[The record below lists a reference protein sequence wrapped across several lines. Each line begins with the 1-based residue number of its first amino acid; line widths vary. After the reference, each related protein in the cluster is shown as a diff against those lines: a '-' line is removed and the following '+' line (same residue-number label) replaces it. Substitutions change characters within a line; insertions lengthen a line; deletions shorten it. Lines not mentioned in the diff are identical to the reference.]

1 MNEPPPLRS
10 PGSYARWLLPAVL
23 VLIGVAL
30 FFWLGP
36 DTTPVGEATS
46 LGGEP

>member
-1 MNEPPPLRS
+1 MNEPHPSRS
-10 PGSYARWLLPAVL
+10 PASLARWLLPAVL

-36 DTTPVGEATS
+36 DTAPVGEATS

>member
-1 MNEPPPLRS
+1 MNEPHPTRS
-10 PGSYARWLLPAVL
+10 PDSRARWLLPALL

-36 DTTPVGEATS
+36 DTAPVGQATS
-46 LGGEP
+46 LEGQP

>member
-1 MNEPPPLRS
+1 MNEPHPTRS
-10 PGSYARWLLPAVL
+10 PRLYARWLLPAVL

-36 DTTPVGEATS
+36 DTAPVGQATRF
-46 LGGEP
+46 GGQP

>member
-1 MNEPPPLRS
+1 MNEPHRSRS
-10 PGSYARWLLPAVL
+10 PDSRLRWLLPAVL

-36 DTTPVGEATS
+36 DTAPVGQATPF
-46 LGGEP
+46 GGQP